1 MSLELR
7 MGEDVFRAVV
17 AGGAI
22 DAARAR
28 RPSPTRCWSSSR
40 GRCSPSSTAGSA
52 WSTRIASGELAIDG
66 DREAV
71 ERFVGLFPLPEPAA
85 VPA

>member
-1 MSLELR
+1 VE
-7 MGEDVFRAVV
+7 RAL
-17 AGGAI
+17 
-22 DAARAR
+22 
-28 RPSPTRCWSSSR
+28 
-40 GRCSPSSTAGSA
+40 
-52 WSTRIASGELAIDG
+52 ASGDLAIDG